1 MKRREH
7 GLTSVEFAL
16 VATATVVVMFGM
28 IELARLFY
36 TCAMLTEGMRRAAR
50 VAAVCP
56 PRSPAI
62 RTAVSDLDNSLPGF
76 NSFFNMQVQYLD
88 AIGFPAFG
96 YENISYVRTR
106 VVDYDITLF
115 IPFVDRFGFPRVRSP
130 EFAVTMPR
138 ESLGVSPTSFFS
150 FCGFGFF

>member
-7 GLTSVEFAL
+7 GLTTVEFA
-16 VATATVVVMFGM
+16 VSAIATIVVMFGM

-36 TCAMLTEGMRRAAR
+36 TFSVLAEGMRRAAR

-56 PRSPAI
+56 PGSPAI
-62 RTAVSDLDNSLPGF
+62 RRAARDLDGSLPDF

-88 AIGFPAFG
+88 ANGFPAFG
-96 YENISYVRTR
+96 YGTISSVRAQ
-106 VVDYDITLF
+106 VVDYDITLN
-115 IPFVDRFGFPRVRSP
+115 IPFVDRFGFLRVRSP
-130 EFAVTMPR
+130 AFAVTMPR
-138 ESLGVSPTSFFS
+138 ESLGVSPTSAT